1 MRERVGSKG
10 RGRKGG
16 RERGRERERGQ
27 EGGNTSDT
35 YNLKLLYH
43 LSVQTTLY
51 THVDGSSSS
60 ESSP

>member
-1 MRERVGSKG
+1 ME
-10 RGRKGG
+10 GG
-16 RERGRERERGQ
+16 RES
-27 EGGNTSDT
+27 NTSDT

-43 LSVQTTLY
+43 LSVRTTLY